1 MSGAGFASHA
11 SNVLKGNRV
20 LLKRRKYK
28 DIKELVYETAGKT
41 QVEFKHISSEELQR
55 IKQTIREQHRLQV
68 RFELQ
73 LYGLCLLLAIGLVYF
88 LVWFFYL

>member
-41 QVEFKHISSEELQR
+41 EVEFRQISALELQH
-55 IKQTIREQHRLQV
+55 IKETIREDHRRQV
-68 RFELQ
+68 RYELQ
-73 LYGLCLLLAIGLVYF
+73 LYGICLLLAIGLLYF
-88 LVWFFYL
+88 FVWFLYL